1 MPVES
6 EIATQIRTALAKR
19 LKRDVSKV
27 RLEDNLR
34 DDLGLDSLSMLEMV
48 FEVEEA
54 FNLEIP
60 DDDLSKVTTVG
71 DVVTY
76 VESRL
81 AGGAPRPAPASP
93 AAPAPTAAPAA
104 PSAPASTA
112 APAATPK
119 KKAPRR
125 A

>member
-81 AGGAPRPAPASP
+81 AGGAPAPA
-93 AAPAPTAAPAA
+93 AAPAPTAAPAPA
-104 PSAPASTA
+104 PTVAPVTT
-112 APAATPK
+112 PPK

>member
-81 AGGAPRPAPASP
+81 AGSAPAPAAAP
-93 AAPAPTAAPAA
+93 AVLPAPTAAPATA
-104 PSAPASTA
+104 P
-112 APAATPK
+112 PK

>member
-1 MPVES
+1 MPRREAPCRLRRIHWRGTMPVES

-19 LKRDVSKV
+19 LKRDVSQV

-81 AGGAPRPAPASP
+81 AGSAPAPA
-93 AAPAPTAAPAA
+93 AAPAA
-104 PSAPASTA
+104 PPA
-112 APAATPK
+112 
-119 KKAPRR
+119 
-125 A
+125 